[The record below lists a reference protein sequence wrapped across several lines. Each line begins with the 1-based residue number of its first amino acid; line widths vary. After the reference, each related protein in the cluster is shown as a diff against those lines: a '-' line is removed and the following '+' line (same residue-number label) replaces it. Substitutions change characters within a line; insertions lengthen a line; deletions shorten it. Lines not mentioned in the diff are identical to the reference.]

1 MTTDERGIS
10 DLVAF
15 VLTFGIIILSVSTVY
30 MLGFDSLEEVR
41 DDEQIRSVDRTME
54 GISETLADIHRE
66 NSPSRSVAVGLDGGA
81 ISVVEESQLTV
92 VIETPNKTVNRSVDV
107 GAIVL
112 TPNDNA
118 EMVYEGGI
126 AYRTQGDGQFVL
138 SDPVI
143 SCDGRTAIVDIAK
156 VTGQLSVSI
165 PGTIELSGRH
175 TSERSLYPAAGQLRN
190 NATAVEIKIDDTRN
204 PDAWRQYFE
213 TSADGW
219 TETSD
224 GYRCS
229 GLEAVSVQATT
240 ISIDAVY

>member
-1 MTTDERGIS
+1 MTDERGIS

-54 GISETLADIHRE
+54 GVSETLADIHRE
-66 NSPSRSVAVGLDGGA
+66 DAPSRSVAVGLDGGT
-81 ISVVEESQLTV
+81 ISVVEESQV
-92 VIETPNKTVNRSVDV
+92 RISIETPNETMTRSIDV
-107 GAIVL
+107 GALVL
-112 TPNDNA
+112 APNDNA

-138 SDPVI
+138 SDPAI
-143 SCDGRTAIVDIAK
+143 SCDGRTAVIDISK
-156 VTGQLSVSI
+156 VTGQLSISA
-165 PGTIELSGRH
+165 PGTVELSGRH
-175 TSERSLYPAAGQLRN
+175 TSERALYPVAGQWRN
-190 NATAVEIKIDDTRN
+190 NATAVEIEIDDTRN

-213 TSADGW
+213 TSPDGW

-224 GYRCS
+224 GYQCS
-229 GLEAVSVQATT
+229 GLDGVSVQTT
-240 ISIDAVY
+240 TVTLDVVY